1 MQIIFATRLISVW
14 MSATIILMGVVLS
27 GEPDDLKFYRF
38 GPHPDLVI
46 IGFIID
52 QIYKYIILLI
62 FCACNTVIRNINHNV
77 IMPWIT
83 LTIQDNSDTGMEQ
96 RTTITSKVAYEVSIV
111 STIYTWFDWFIY
123 INLLL
128 SQIDLLLVE
137 IATDVIVTTI
147 ITYMYMN
154 TT

>member
-1 MQIIFATRLISVW
+1 
-14 MSATIILMGVVLS
+14 
-27 GEPDDLKFYRF
+27 
-38 GPHPDLVI
+38 
-46 IGFIID
+46 
-52 QIYKYIILLI
+52 
-62 FCACNTVIRNINHNV
+62 
-77 IMPWIT
+77 MPWIT

-96 RTTITSKVAYEVSIV
+96 RTTVTSKVAYEVSIV